1 MGCRTVSAGFER
13 LLRERGYQFVDAA
26 LLVPCHERVLY
37 RYVSGRQHLPRVE
50 ARLATMFSMPIA
62 ALRRVLWSKHP
73 NTRRG
78 AHGNETVADYG
89 VGAPKRAG

>member
-13 LLRERGYQFVDAA
+13 MLRERGYQFVDAA
-26 LLVPCHERVLY
+26 MLVPCHERVLY

-50 ARLATMFSMPIA
+50 ARLATMFRMSVP
-62 ALRRVLWSKHP
+62 ALRRVVWSREHP

-78 AHGNETVADYG
+78 RHAEAAVCARTNH
-89 VGAPKRAG
+89 